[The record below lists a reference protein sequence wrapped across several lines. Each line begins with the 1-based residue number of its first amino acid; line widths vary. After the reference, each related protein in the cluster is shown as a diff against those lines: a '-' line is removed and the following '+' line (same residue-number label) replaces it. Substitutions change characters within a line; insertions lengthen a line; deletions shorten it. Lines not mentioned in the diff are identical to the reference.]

1 MTTTLI
7 DNIGLLVTNDPSNG
21 DGSALG
27 VVRDAAMVIEA
38 DRVMWVG
45 GRAPAP
51 EADSRIDLDPP
62 DGGAGVRRQSQP
74 PDLRGRPRGRV
85 RVADGRNPLHRRRY
99 CGDANSD
106 A

>member
-38 DRVMWVG
+38 RSGDVG
-45 GRAPAP
+45 WWPRTC
-51 EADSRIDLDPP
+51 SR
-62 DGGAGVRRQSQP
+62 G
-74 PDLRGRPRGRV
+74 
-85 RVADGRNPLHRRRY
+85 
-99 CGDANSD
+99 
-106 A
+106 